1 VSAVR
6 RVADARTALL
16 VAVMFSTAGLGI
28 ALYLTVVHYGDQP
41 IACSG
46 VGDCEYVNS
55 SEYAKLLGIPVALIG
70 AAAYATMLAGSIAA
84 WLRRDAMVLLA
95 AWGVALASFAF
106 SVYLTYIELEVLEA
120 ICVYCVASASVM
132 TSLFAALSAAVWM
145 SRDEVFGDGDHAA
158 LKAGG

>member
-1 VSAVR
+1 VTAPAVR
-6 RVADARTALL
+6 ASLLLAAALS
-16 VAVMFSTAGLGI
+16 AAGLGI
-28 ALYLTVVHYGDQP
+28 ALYLTIVHYGDQP
-41 IACSG
+41 IACNG
-46 VGDCEYVNS
+46 IGDCEYVNS

-84 WLRRDAMVLLA
+84 WLRRDALLLLA

-132 TSLFAALSAAVWM
+132 TALFAALSAAVWLA
-145 SRDEVFGDGDHAA
+145 REDVFGGMAG
-158 LKAGG
+158 LEAGG